1 MRLESR
7 GKTERLSGK
16 AEVLAKLPIAYIV
29 NLMITIKLE
38 VVCSIYI
45 VFKSI

>member
-7 GKTERLSGK
+7 GKTERLSSK

-29 NLMITIKLE
+29 DLMIIVELE
-38 VVCSIYI
+38 VVCSMYI